1 MKKTLVILAAGIG
14 SRFVG
19 GIKQLEKVGPGGE
32 IIMDY
37 SVHDAIK
44 AGFNKIVF
52 IIRKE
57 IEEDFRNIIGN
68 RIEKACEGLGIE
80 FVYVFQSM
88 DNIPEKL
95 REGRVKPWGTGHA
108 VLGCKGYINEPFAVI
123 NADDYYGKDGFVKA
137 SKLLDEGKYGL
148 IGYVLKNTLSE
159 NGGVSRGLCTI
170 ENGKLTA
177 INETRHIIGTPEGAE
192 ADGIYIDPE
201 TVVSM
206 NFWCLPAS
214 FIGVLEEGFP
224 EFLETNTDLLKG
236 EYMLPA
242 VVDSLIKK
250 GVEVEALRT
259 DAQWFGV
266 TFMEDKPAVVESFRK
281 LYEEKEYCN
290 DLYSDLRK

>member
-19 GIKQLEKVGPGGE
+19 GIKQLEKVGPDGE

-57 IEEDFRNIIGN
+57 IEEDFKNIIGN

-80 FVYVFQSM
+80 FVYVFQNM

-95 REGRVKPWGTGHA
+95 REGRIKPWGTGHA
-108 VLGCKGYINEPFAVI
+108 VMCCKGVVNEPFAVI
-123 NADDYYGKDGFVKA
+123 NADDYYGADGFVKA
-137 SKLLDEGKYGL
+137 SGLLDEGRYGL

-159 NGGVSRGLCTI
+159 NGGVSRGLCTV

-177 INETRHIIGTPEGAE
+177 IDETRHIIGTPEGAE
-192 ADGIYIDPE
+192 ADGKYIDPE
-201 TVVSM
+201 TIASM

-214 FIGVLEEGFP
+214 FIDVLYEGFP
-224 EFLETNTDLLKG
+224 KFLETNEDLLKG

-242 VVDSLIKK
+242 IIDEQIKK
-250 GVEVEALRT
+250 GVEVAALRT

-266 TFMEDKPAVVESFRK
+266 TFMEDKPTVVASFKK
-281 LYEEKEYCN
+281 LHEDGVYSDE
-290 DLYSDLRK
+290 LYSDLRK

>member
-19 GIKQLEKVGPGGE
+19 GIKQLEKVGPNGE

-44 AGFNKIVF
+44 AGFKKIVF

-57 IEEDFRNIIGN
+57 IEEDFKNIIGN

-80 FVYVFQSM
+80 FVYVFQNM

-95 REGRVKPWGTGHA
+95 REGRIKPWGTGHA
-108 VLGCKGYINEPFAVI
+108 VLCCKGYVDEPFAVI
-123 NADDYYGKDGFVKA
+123 NADDYYGADGFMKA

-170 ENGKLTA
+170 ENGRLTA
-177 INETRHIIGTPEGAE
+177 IKETRHIIRTADGAE
-192 ADGIYIDPE
+192 ADGVYIDPE
-201 TVVSM
+201 TIVSM
-206 NFWCLPAS
+206 NFWCLPAA
-214 FIGVLEEGFP
+214 FIDVLDKGLP
-224 EFLETNTDLLKG
+224 EFLATNEDLLKG

-242 VVDSLIKK
+242 VVDSQIKK
-250 GVEVEALRT
+250 GEEVVALRT

-266 TFMEDKPAVVESFRK
+266 TFMEDKPTVVASFKK
-281 LYEEKEYCN
+281 LYEEKKYCS

>member
-19 GIKQLEKVGPGGE
+19 GIKQLEKVGPNGE

-57 IEEDFRNIIGN
+57 IEEDFKNIIGN
-68 RIEKACEGLGIE
+68 RIEKACEGLDVE

-95 REGRVKPWGTGHA
+95 REGRAKPWGTGHA
-108 VLGCKGYINEPFAVI
+108 LLCCKGYINESFAI
-123 NADDYYGKDGFVKA
+123 LNADDYYGADAFVKA
-137 SKLLDEGKYGL
+137 SKLIDEGKYGL

-170 ENGKLTA
+170 EDGKLTA
-177 INETRHIIGTPEGAE
+177 IKETRHIIGTAEGAE
-192 ADGIYIDPE
+192 ADGVYIDPE
-201 TVVSM
+201 TIVSM

-214 FIGVLEEGFP
+214 FIDVVEKGFP

-242 VVDSLIKK
+242 IIDDQIKTGTEVYAVSTDS
-250 GVEVEALRT
+250 
-259 DAQWFGV
+259 QWFGV
-266 TFMEDKPAVVESFRK
+266 TFMEDKPTVVASFKK
-281 LYEEKEYCN
+281 LHDEGKYCKE
-290 DLYSDLRK
+290 LYSDLRK